1 MNSFDYL
8 EVSVLLNPF
17 TEEMAEILT
26 AELSELP
33 FEAFVTEEPCLKCYI
48 QTVNYRPSDVKV
60 ILSGYPAAS
69 GFTAAPVLAVLVC
82 SLFVYLKGRKD
93 GEDFPFLLR
102 RDVDDRTFIYDFE
115 INEDN
120 TVAMSQT
127 ADAVIESFS
136 ISEKIQVFAGLMV
149 EEMLLR
155 IRDENPGKRVFAECT
170 IMVEEEGV
178 RLILRDS
185 GKIFDITDTDTL
197 PDSFREYV
205 VANLMIAAQ
214 EYKSYITTTGYNR
227 NELFFPR

>member
-1 MNSFDYL
+1 
-8 EVSVLLNPF
+8 
-17 TEEMAEILT
+17 
-26 AELSELP
+26 
-33 FEAFVTEEPCLKCYI
+33 
-48 QTVNYRPSDVKV
+48 
-60 ILSGYPAAS
+60 
-69 GFTAAPVLAVLVC
+69 
-82 SLFVYLKGRKD
+82 
-93 GEDFPFLLR
+93 
-102 RDVDDRTFIYDFE
+102 
-115 INEDN
+115 
-120 TVAMSQT
+120 MSQT